1 MSAIKII
8 RALLLADA
16 ATLAITPASSIMAG
30 VLPQG
35 TALPA
40 LAITEVSRT
49 DRNILHP
56 GSHARSTAR
65 VQVTAIAASYT
76 VQKSLLQAVRHACRD
91 KTGTVA
97 GVPGVAVLLD
107 GTGPDLNDS
116 DTGFYMQSQDFMVSY
131 IEPT

>member
-1 MSAIKII
+1 MSAIKVI
-8 RALLLADA
+8 RALLAADA
-16 ATLAITPASSIMAG
+16 AVLALVPATRIVAG

-56 GSHARSTAR
+56 GSTARSTAR
-65 VQVTAIAASYT
+65 VQVTAIAASYAT
-76 VQKSLLQAVRHACRD
+76 QKTLLQAVRHACRD
-91 KTGTVA
+91 KIGTVA

-107 GTGPDLNDS
+107 GTGPDFNDS
-116 DTGFYMQSQDFMVSY
+116 DTAFFMQTQDFMVGY
-131 IEPT
+131 TEPT

>member
-1 MSAIKII
+1 MSAIKVI
-8 RALLLADA
+8 RALLAADA
-16 ATLAITPASSIMAG
+16 ALLALVPAERIVAG

-35 TALPA
+35 TTLPA

-56 GSHARSTAR
+56 GSHGRSTAR
-65 VQVTAIAASYT
+65 VQVTAITASYPA
-76 VQKSLLQAVRHACRD
+76 QKALLQAVRHACRD
-91 KTGTVA
+91 KIGTVA

-116 DTGFYMQSQDFMVSY
+116 DTGFYMQTQDFMVGY
-131 IEPT
+131 TEPT